1 MEDKQ
6 FQVDRQLDI
15 FPGAQFGRYHIKD
28 DLLFDCIGPGIMW
41 PGKTERVMGFNA
53 GKGVGYALLAYF
65 TARALNI
72 NRLPF
77 CEDRIYSEAHRELLH
92 RHSSILEQLTESR
105 VRKICDE
112 VKGIYKHTQNA
123 LKKAGYAKVRLKR
136 EIGQIGCEYSSSLAR
151 QWQAARVAKKSRISF
166 DMDTLNSFGDE
177 GFYNNESVV
186 TLEFSVPA
194 RDILYCSKLIAN
206 RPGER
211 EVIESGEWVI
221 INRSPTGLV
230 DIPLTSVKVNKH
242 LLKSLIPM
250 DEVDAERYIQ
260 NHTPFVFRSRGHIEP
275 HYNRAGLNPTLRFK
289 VMHWLFR
296 QLYK

>member
-1 MEDKQ
+1 MEEKQ

-15 FPGAQFGRYHIKD
+15 FPGTQFKRYQIKD

-41 PGKTERVMGFNA
+41 SGKTERVMGFNS
-53 GKGVGYALLAYF
+53 GKGVGYALLSYF
-65 TARALNI
+65 TSRALNI

-112 VKGIYKHTQNA
+112 VKAIYKHTQDA
-123 LKKAGYAKVRLKR
+123 LGKAGYANIRLKR
-136 EIGQIGCEYSSSLAR
+136 EIGDFGCEYSSSLAR
-151 QWQAARVAKKSRISF
+151 QWQAARAANRSSISF

-177 GFYNNESVV
+177 GLYNNESVV
-186 TLEFSVPA
+186 TLELSIPA

-211 EVIESGEWVI
+211 KVMESGEWVI
-221 INRSPTGLV
+221 INRGTAGIRVEIARIS
-230 DIPLTSVKVNKH
+230 LT
-242 LLKSLIPM
+242 
-250 DEVDAERYIQ
+250 R
-260 NHTPFVFRSRGHIEP
+260 
-275 HYNRAGLNPTLRFK
+275 
-289 VMHWLFR
+289 
-296 QLYK
+296 